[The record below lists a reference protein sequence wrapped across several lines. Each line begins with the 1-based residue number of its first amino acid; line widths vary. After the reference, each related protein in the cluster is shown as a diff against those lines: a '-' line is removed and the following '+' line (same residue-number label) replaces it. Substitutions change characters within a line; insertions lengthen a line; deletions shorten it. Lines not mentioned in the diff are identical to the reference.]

1 MGKLPLFHRQRCVDV
16 EGGACIRQYH
26 VLTDKRH
33 IITKDSDE
41 NVAVWDVLTVW
52 QSIKIFLVLYFIQFL
67 YFYFYWFITHYSTV
81 FRGTLLGLF
90 WKKEHS
96 HHAVVS

>member
-1 MGKLPLFHRQRCVDV
+1 LCCI

-41 NVAVWDVLTVW
+41 NIAVWDVLTVR
-52 QSIKIFLVLYFIQFL
+52 
-67 YFYFYWFITHYSTV
+67 T
-81 FRGTLLGLF
+81 
-90 WKKEHS
+90 
-96 HHAVVS
+96 

>member
-1 MGKLPLFHRQRCVDV
+1 MYVNVEGGACIRHLSCVHPVVIYVNVEGGACVRQLSCVHSVVIYVNV

-41 NVAVWDVLTVW
+41 NIAVWDVLTVRY
-52 QSIKIFLVLYFIQFL
+52 Q
-67 YFYFYWFITHYSTV
+67 
-81 FRGTLLGLF
+81 RLL
-90 WKKEHS
+90 
-96 HHAVVS
+96 